1 MGAGEGEAQLRESI
15 EGAGG
20 RWMLPL
26 VCGWAGLLLA
36 RLGRFENWL

>member
-1 MGAGEGEAQLRESI
+1 MGAGEDAAQLLES

-26 VCGWAGLLLA
+26 VFGWAGFW
-36 RLGRFENWL
+36 RD

>member
-1 MGAGEGEAQLRESI
+1 MGAGEGAAQLLES

-26 VCGWAGLLLA
+26 VYGWAGLLLA
-36 RLGRFENWL
+36 RLGRFEKWL